1 MKESAY
7 YIRKNCYITMK
18 EVFFNI
24 RFLDIQDGITIEE
37 VHHNLSDLVNK
48 KIHNFLE
55 EKNKIIKHH
64 VTRQQAEKL
73 DRILTK
79 AGIICEIEADD
90 TYIDHFHDDLVE
102 SSQIQASSNE
112 RSHEEIKILQNQLPV
127 SVPERIINKTGLSC
141 KLFSFLLFLTLLCLS
156 AFCHQMTYYRI
167 TSKSIQLMEKRQVS
181 PQIIDRISSTLN
193 REYQTKDELINI
205 LEKING
211 APLNPYQKLWLFQYS
226 ENAAVFNLTMEFFDE
241 IKKIV
246 HIKYESNIPY
256 LLNQKYTDEEELLKS
271 VKTVLGVGKVITYE
285 SNISEIAHQFT
296 VFQINDNFIRLLT
309 GGPNFEKIIKRT
321 RWIVGKGYLI
331 KDEFVDALNAV
342 LDEQLTRK
350 EQKKIVRSA
359 LNLTDFSNWH
369 EKTFMMQVVQMPILI
384 TFMLFCLPAL
394 IKMFTNVLL
403 SYRSMLS
410 KSSEEYPEFI
420 KGMMVSKDS
429 HEWIIL
435 GLGAVFGW
443 ILFNPF
449 KYGYSPLFFY
459 LVFVESLFFGLA
471 FWYFY
476 QLSCCIALHRKLNN
490 KQLNIN
496 ILKPMVLESVAQ
508 WSLSISL
515 FIIGLISLCIFTTPF
530 ADNRYQILFL
540 LSLWGNMCTF
550 FLSMWSTHLAMKRA
564 KNDELK
570 RIGQKTKSIY
580 DRFNASVDRNDF
592 GNIDKLSCTLT
603 HILGYE
609 KRIREAQIWPH
620 NFSTIRK
627 LTASILLPIIL
638 SFRDKIVAIFN
649 DWAIYLGF

>member
-1 MKESAY
+1 
-7 YIRKNCYITMK
+7 MK

-24 RFLDIQDGITIEE
+24 RFLDIQDGISIEE

-55 EKNKIIKHH
+55 EKNKVIKHH

-79 AGIICEIEADD
+79 AGIICEIEADE
-90 TYIDHFHDDLVE
+90 TYIDHFHDDLLD

-112 RSHEEIKILQNQLPV
+112 RSHEAIEILQKQFPV
-127 SVPERIINKTGLSC
+127 SVPERLINKTGLSC
-141 KLFSFLLFLTLLCLS
+141 QFFSCLLFITLLCLS
-156 AFCHQMTYYRI
+156 AFCHQKTYYRI
-167 TSKSIQLMEKRQVS
+167 SSKSIQLMKKNQVS
-181 PQIIDRISSTLN
+181 LQIIDKISSTLT
-193 REYQTKDELINI
+193 REYKTKDELINI
-205 LEKING
+205 LEKINR
-211 APLNPYQKLWLFQYS
+211 APLNPYQKLWLFQYID
-226 ENAAVFNLTMEFFDE
+226 NAAVFDLTMDFFDE

-271 VKTVLGVGKVITYE
+271 VTTVLGFGKVITYA
-285 SNISEIAHQFT
+285 SNISEIAHHFT
-296 VFQINDNFIRLLT
+296 VFQINENLIRLLA
-309 GGPNFEKIIKRT
+309 GGPNFETIIKRT

-331 KDEFVDALNAV
+331 KDEFVDSLNAV
-342 LDEQLTRK
+342 LDEQLTRE

-359 LNLTDFSNWH
+359 LNLTDFSNWY
-369 EKTFMMQVVQMPILI
+369 EKTFTMQVIQMPLLI
-384 TFMLFCLPAL
+384 TFLVFCWHAL

-410 KSSEEYPEFI
+410 KSREEYPLFI

-429 HEWIIL
+429 HEWVVL
-435 GLGAVFGW
+435 CLGAIFGW

-449 KYGYSPLFFY
+449 KYGNSPLFFY
-459 LVFVESLFFGLA
+459 LIIVESLFFGLA
-471 FWYFY
+471 FWYIYKF
-476 QLSCCIALHRKLNN
+476 SCCIALHRKLNN

-508 WSLSISL
+508 WSLGISL
-515 FIIGLISLCIFTTPF
+515 FIIGLISLSIFTTPF

-540 LSLWGNMCTF
+540 LLLWGNMCTF
-550 FLSMWSTHLAMKRA
+550 FLSMWSTHQAMKRA

-580 DRFNASVDRNDF
+580 EMFNASVDRNEFDD
-592 GNIDKLSCTLT
+592 IDKLSCTLT

-609 KRIREAQIWPH
+609 KRIREAQVWPH

-627 LTASILLPIIL
+627 LIASILLPIIL
-638 SFRDKIVAIFN
+638 SFRDKIVVIFN
-649 DWAIYLGF
+649 EWAQYLVF